1 MHLIHKVG
9 AIILKD
15 RKILVAKKKDTFII
29 PGGRIEHG
37 ETHEECL
44 RRELQEELKVDLV
57 SAQYFATFEDAA
69 SLDPGKMVRIEVY
82 FATIHENPT
91 PAGEITELAY
101 INSRHNL
108 KIGGVLQK
116 HVLPALVQQNKID

>member
-15 RKILVAKKKDTFII
+15 RKILVAKKQDTFII
-29 PGGRIEHG
+29 PGGRIEAG
-37 ETHEECL
+37 ETEEECL
-44 RRELQEELKVDLV
+44 RRELQEELGVDLR

-69 SLDPGKMVRIEVY
+69 SLDPGKRVRMTIY
-82 FATIHENPT
+82 TATIQGNPQ
-91 PAGEITELAY
+91 PSAEITEIAY
-101 INSRHNL
+101 INSQHNL

-116 HVLPALVQQNKID
+116 YILPALLQQGQI